1 MSLKKIDLT
10 QKVNKITLNTKTN
23 SAFSALAD
31 KFPQLQQIK
40 LNSTDIS
47 NTNPLLAR
55 MGNMNNMNNLQ
66 NYVVKALNDY
76 TGCTI
81 AESSDVIRLANALK
95 ETPVCEISNEEFEII
110 ERSLAESPAHVKAAW
125 NDMVI
130 SLNTENNTE
139 NTEE

>member
-23 SAFSALAD
+23 SAFSALTD

-40 LNSTDIS
+40 LNITDIS

-55 MGNMNNMNNLQ
+55 MGNMNTLQ

-130 SLNTENNTE
+130 SLNTENM
-139 NTEE
+139 EE

>member
-23 SAFSALAD
+23 SAFSALTD

-40 LNSTDIS
+40 LNSTAIS

-55 MGNMNNMNNLQ
+55 MGNMNTLQ

-95 ETPVCEISNEEFEII
+95 ETPVCEISNEDFTII
-110 ERSLAESPAHVKAAW
+110 EKSLAESPAHVKAAW

-130 SLNTENNTE
+130 SLNTEK
-139 NTEE
+139 EE

>member
-23 SAFSALAD
+23 TLSTLTT
-31 KFPQLQQIK
+31 KFPQLQQ
-40 LNSTDIS
+40 LQQNVNRTAIS
-47 NTNPLLAR
+47 NTNTLLAR
-55 MGNMNNMNNLQ
+55 IGNMNTLQ
-66 NYVVKALNDY
+66 NYVVKALSDY

-81 AESSDVIRLANALK
+81 AESSNVIRLANTLK
-95 ETPVCEISNEEFEII
+95 ETPVCEISNEDFTII

-130 SLNTENNTE
+130 SLNTEN
-139 NTEE
+139 TEE

>member
-10 QKVNKITLNTKTN
+10 QKINKITLNIN
-23 SAFSALAD
+23 VNNAFSALVG

-40 LNSTDIS
+40 LNNTAIS
-47 NTNPLLAR
+47 NTNPLLVR
-55 MGNMNNMNNLQ
+55 MGNMNTLQ

-81 AESSDVIRLANALK
+81 SESSDVIRLANTLK

-130 SLNTENNTE
+130 SLNTEN
-139 NTEE
+139 TEE

>member
-10 QKVNKITLNTKTN
+10 QKVNKITLNTN
-23 SAFSALAD
+23 SNNVISALAG
-31 KFPQLQQIK
+31 KFPQFQQLQQK
-40 LNSTDIS
+40 VNSTAIS

-55 MGNMNNMNNLQ
+55 IGNMNTLQ

-81 AESSDVIRLANALK
+81 AESSDVIRLANTLK
-95 ETPVCEISNEEFEII
+95 ETPVCEINNGEFEII

-130 SLNTENNTE
+130 SLNTEK
-139 NTEE
+139 EE

>member
-10 QKVNKITLNTKTN
+10 QKVNKVTFNTN
-23 SAFSALAD
+23 AISALAG
-31 KFPQLQQIK
+31 KFPQLKQLQQIK

-47 NTNPLLAR
+47 NTNPTNQSLAR
-55 MGNMNNMNNLQ
+55 MGNMNTLQ

-76 TGCTI
+76 TGCSI
-81 AESSDVIRLANALK
+81 SESSDVIRLANTLK
-95 ETPVCEISNEEFEII
+95 ETPVCEISNEEFDII

-130 SLNTENNTE
+130 SLNTENM
-139 NTEE
+139 EE

>member
-23 SAFSALAD
+23 TLSTLTT
-31 KFPQLQQIK
+31 KFPQLQQ
-40 LNSTDIS
+40 LQQNVNRTAIS

-55 MGNMNNMNNLQ
+55 IGNMNTLQ

-81 AESSDVIRLANALK
+81 AESSNVIRLANTLK
-95 ETPVCEISNEEFEII
+95 ETPVCEINDEEFEII

-130 SLNTENNTE
+130 SLNTEN
-139 NTEE
+139 TEE

>member
-10 QKVNKITLNTKTN
+10 QKVNKITLNTN
-23 SAFSALAD
+23 ANNAFSALTD

-40 LNSTDIS
+40 LNNIAIS
-47 NTNPLLAR
+47 NTNQLLAR
-55 MGNMNNMNNLQ
+55 IGNMNTLQ
-66 NYVVKALNDY
+66 NYVVKALSDY

-81 AESSDVIRLANALK
+81 AESSNVIRLANTLK
-95 ETPVCEISNEEFEII
+95 ETPVCEINDEEFEII

-130 SLNTENNTE
+130 SLNTEK
-139 NTEE
+139 EE

>member
-10 QKVNKITLNTKTN
+10 QKVNKITLNTN
-23 SAFSALAD
+23 ANNAISAFTD

-40 LNSTDIS
+40 LNNIAIS
-47 NTNPLLAR
+47 NTNQLLAR
-55 MGNMNNMNNLQ
+55 IGNMNTLQ

-81 AESSDVIRLANALK
+81 AESSDVIRLANTLK
-95 ETPVCEISNEEFEII
+95 ETPVCEINNEEFEII

-130 SLNTENNTE
+130 SLNTEN
-139 NTEE
+139 TEE

>member
-23 SAFSALAD
+23 SAFSALTD

-40 LNSTDIS
+40 LNSTAIS

-55 MGNMNNMNNLQ
+55 MGNMNTLQ

-81 AESSDVIRLANALK
+81 AESSGVIRLANTLK
-95 ETPVCEISNEEFEII
+95 ETPVCEISNEDFTII

-130 SLNTENNTE
+130 SLNTEK
-139 NTEE
+139 EE

>member
-10 QKVNKITLNTKTN
+10 QKVNKITLNTN
-23 SAFSALAD
+23 ANNAFSALTD

-40 LNSTDIS
+40 LNSTAIS

-55 MGNMNNMNNLQ
+55 MSNMNTLQ
-66 NYVVKALNDY
+66 NYVVKALSDY

-81 AESSDVIRLANALK
+81 AESSNVIRLANTLK
-95 ETPVCEISNEEFEII
+95 ETPVCEINDEEFEII

-130 SLNTENNTE
+130 SLNTEN
-139 NTEE
+139 TEE

>member
-23 SAFSALAD
+23 NAISALAG
-31 KFPQLQQIK
+31 KFPQLKEIK
-40 LNSTDIS
+40 LNSIDIS
-47 NTNPLLAR
+47 NTNTLIAR
-55 MGNMNNMNNLQ
+55 IGNMNTLQ

-81 AESSDVIRLANALK
+81 AESSDVIRLANTLK
-95 ETPVCEISNEEFEII
+95 EAPVCEISNEDFTII

-130 SLNTENNTE
+130 SLNTEK
-139 NTEE
+139 EE

>member
-10 QKVNKITLNTKTN
+10 QKVNKITLNTN
-23 SAFSALAD
+23 ANNAISALAG
-31 KFPQLQQIK
+31 KFPQLQQLQQK
-40 LNSTDIS
+40 VNSTTIS
-47 NTNPLLAR
+47 NTNPLSNPLLAR
-55 MGNMNNMNNLQ
+55 MGNINTLQ

-81 AESSDVIRLANALK
+81 AESSGVIRLANTLK
-95 ETPVCEISNEEFEII
+95 ETPVCEINNEEFEII

-130 SLNTENNTE
+130 SLNTEN
-139 NTEE
+139 TEE

>member
-10 QKVNKITLNTKTN
+10 QKVNKITLNTN
-23 SAFSALAD
+23 ANNAISAFTD

-40 LNSTDIS
+40 LNNIAIS
-47 NTNPLLAR
+47 NTNQLLAR
-55 MGNMNNMNNLQ
+55 IGNMNTLQ

-81 AESSDVIRLANALK
+81 AESSDVIRLANTLK
-95 ETPVCEISNEEFEII
+95 ETPVCEISNEDFTII

-130 SLNTENNTE
+130 SLNTEN
-139 NTEE
+139 TEE

>member
-10 QKVNKITLNTKTN
+10 QKVNKVTLNTN
-23 SAFSALAD
+23 ANANNAISALAG

-40 LNSTDIS
+40 LNSTAIS
-47 NTNPLLAR
+47 NINPLLAR
-55 MGNMNNMNNLQ
+55 MGNMNTLQ

-81 AESSDVIRLANALK
+81 AESSDVIRLANTLK
-95 ETPVCEISNEEFEII
+95 ETPVCEINNEEFEII

-130 SLNTENNTE
+130 SLNTEK
-139 NTEE
+139 EE

>member
-10 QKVNKITLNTKTN
+10 QKVNKITLNTNANNTI
-23 SAFSALAD
+23 SALAG

-40 LNSTDIS
+40 LNSTAIS

-55 MGNMNNMNNLQ
+55 MSALNTLQ

-81 AESSDVIRLANALK
+81 AESSDVIRLANTLK

-125 NDMVI
+125 NEMVI
-130 SLNTENNTE
+130 SLNTEN
-139 NTEE
+139 TEE

>member
-10 QKVNKITLNTKTN
+10 QKVNKITLNTN
-23 SAFSALAD
+23 ANNAISALAG
-31 KFPQLQQIK
+31 KFPQLKQNI
-40 LNSTDIS
+40 NITAIS

-55 MGNMNNMNNLQ
+55 IGNINTLQ

-81 AESSDVIRLANALK
+81 AESSDVIRLANTLK
-95 ETPVCEISNEEFEII
+95 ETPVCEISNEDFTII

-130 SLNTENNTE
+130 SLNTEK
-139 NTEE
+139 EE

>member
-10 QKVNKITLNTKTN
+10 QKINKITLNIN
-23 SAFSALAD
+23 VNNAFSALVG

-40 LNSTDIS
+40 LNNTAIS
-47 NTNPLLAR
+47 NTNPLLVR
-55 MGNMNNMNNLQ
+55 MGNMNTLQ

-81 AESSDVIRLANALK
+81 SESSDVIRLANTLK

-110 ERSLAESPAHVKAAW
+110 ERSLSESPAHVKAAW

-130 SLNTENNTE
+130 SLNTEN
-139 NTEE
+139 TEE

>member
-23 SAFSALAD
+23 NAISALAG
-31 KFPQLQQIK
+31 KFPQLKEIK
-40 LNSTDIS
+40 LNSIDIS
-47 NTNPLLAR
+47 NTNTLIAR
-55 MGNMNNMNNLQ
+55 IGNMNTLQ

-81 AESSDVIRLANALK
+81 AESSDVIRLANTLK
-95 ETPVCEISNEEFEII
+95 ETPVCEINNDEFEII

-130 SLNTENNTE
+130 SLNTEN
-139 NTEE
+139 TEE

>member
-23 SAFSALAD
+23 NAISALAG
-31 KFPQLQQIK
+31 KFPQLKEIK
-40 LNSTDIS
+40 LNSIDIS
-47 NTNPLLAR
+47 NTNTLIAR
-55 MGNMNNMNNLQ
+55 IGNMNTLQ

-81 AESSDVIRLANALK
+81 AESSDVIRLANTLK
-95 ETPVCEISNEEFEII
+95 ETPVCEINNDEFEII

-130 SLNTENNTE
+130 SLNTEK
-139 NTEE
+139 EE

>member
-1 MSLKKIDLT
+1 MSLKNIDLT
-10 QKVNKITLNTKTN
+10 QKVNKVTLNTN
-23 SAFSALAD
+23 AISALD
-31 KFPQLQQIK
+31 GKFPQLQQIK
-40 LNSTDIS
+40 LNSTAIS
-47 NTNPLLAR
+47 NSNPLLAR
-55 MGNMNNMNNLQ
+55 MSALNGLNTLQ

-81 AESSDVIRLANALK
+81 AESSDVIRLANTLK

-110 ERSLAESPAHVKAAW
+110 EKSLAGLPAHVKAAW

-130 SLNTENNTE
+130 SLNTK

>member
-10 QKVNKITLNTKTN
+10 QKVNKITLNTN
-23 SAFSALAD
+23 VNNVISALSD
-31 KFPQLQQIK
+31 KFPQLQQK
-40 LNSTDIS
+40 VNSTAIS
-47 NTNPLLAR
+47 NTNPLLNPLFAR
-55 MGNMNNMNNLQ
+55 MGNMNTLQ

-81 AESSDVIRLANALK
+81 AESSDVIRLANTLK
-95 ETPVCEISNEEFEII
+95 ETPVCEISNDEFEII

-130 SLNTENNTE
+130 SLNTEN
-139 NTEE
+139 TEE

>member
-10 QKVNKITLNTKTN
+10 QKVNKITLKTN
-23 SAFSALAD
+23 ANNAISALAG
-31 KFPQLQQIK
+31 KFPQLQQLQQNI
-40 LNSTDIS
+40 NITAIS

-55 MGNMNNMNNLQ
+55 MGNMNTLQ

-81 AESSDVIRLANALK
+81 AESSDVIRLANTLK
-95 ETPVCEISNEEFEII
+95 EAPVCEISNEDFTII

-130 SLNTENNTE
+130 SLNTEK
-139 NTEE
+139 EE

>member
-55 MGNMNNMNNLQ
+55 MGNMNNLQ

-130 SLNTENNTE
+130 SLNTENM
-139 NTEE
+139 EE

>member
-10 QKVNKITLNTKTN
+10 QKVNKITLNTN
-23 SAFSALAD
+23 ANNAISALTG
-31 KFPQLQQIK
+31 KFPQLQQLK
-40 LNSTDIS
+40 QKVNSTAIS
-47 NTNPLLAR
+47 NTNPLSNQLLAR
-55 MGNMNNMNNLQ
+55 MVNMNTLQ

-81 AESSDVIRLANALK
+81 AESSDVIRLANTLK
-95 ETPVCEISNEEFEII
+95 ETPVCEISNEDFTII

-130 SLNTENNTE
+130 SLNTEN
-139 NTEE
+139 TEE

>member
-10 QKVNKITLNTKTN
+10 QKVNKITLNTN
-23 SAFSALAD
+23 ANNAISAFTD

-40 LNSTDIS
+40 LNNIAIS
-47 NTNPLLAR
+47 NTNQLLAR
-55 MGNMNNMNNLQ
+55 IGNMNTLQ

-81 AESSDVIRLANALK
+81 AESSDVIRLANTLK
-95 ETPVCEISNEEFEII
+95 ETPVCEISNEDFTII

-130 SLNTENNTE
+130 SLNTEK
-139 NTEE
+139 EE

>member
-10 QKVNKITLNTKTN
+10 QKVNKITLNTN
-23 SAFSALAD
+23 VNNAISALVG
-31 KFPQLQQIK
+31 KFPQLQQNI
-40 LNSTDIS
+40 NITAIS

-55 MGNMNNMNNLQ
+55 IGNINTLQ
-66 NYVVKALNDY
+66 NYVVKSLNDY

-81 AESSDVIRLANALK
+81 SESSNVIRLANTLK
-95 ETPVCEISNEEFEII
+95 ETPVCEINNEEFEII

-130 SLNTENNTE
+130 SLNTEN
-139 NTEE
+139 TEE

>member
-10 QKVNKITLNTKTN
+10 QKVNKITLNTN
-23 SAFSALAD
+23 SNNAISALTD

-40 LNSTDIS
+40 LNSIAIS
-47 NTNPLLAR
+47 NTNPLLNPLLTR
-55 MGNMNNMNNLQ
+55 IGNMNNLQ

-81 AESSDVIRLANALK
+81 AESSGVIRLANTLK
-95 ETPVCEISNEEFEII
+95 ETPVCEISNEDFTII

-130 SLNTENNTE
+130 SLNTEN
-139 NTEE
+139 TEE

>member
-23 SAFSALAD
+23 SAFSALTD

-40 LNSTDIS
+40 LNSTAIS

-55 MGNMNNMNNLQ
+55 MGNMNTLQ

-110 ERSLAESPAHVKAAW
+110 ERSLTELPAHVKAAW

-130 SLNTENNTE
+130 SLNTEK
-139 NTEE
+139 EE

>member
-10 QKVNKITLNTKTN
+10 QKVNKITLNTN
-23 SAFSALAD
+23 ANNAISAFAG
-31 KFPQLQQIK
+31 KFPQLQQLQQNVNI
-40 LNSTDIS
+40 TDIS

-55 MGNMNNMNNLQ
+55 IGNMNTLQ

-81 AESSDVIRLANALK
+81 AESSDVIRLANTLK
-95 ETPVCEISNEEFEII
+95 ETPVCEISNEDFTII

-130 SLNTENNTE
+130 SLNTEK
-139 NTEE
+139 EE

>member
-23 SAFSALAD
+23 GAFSALTD

-47 NTNPLLAR
+47 NTNPLLNPLLAR
-55 MGNMNNMNNLQ
+55 IGNMNTLQ

-81 AESSDVIRLANALK
+81 AESSDVIRLANTLK

-130 SLNTENNTE
+130 SLNTEN
-139 NTEE
+139 TEE